1 VRGERAT
8 AHPLSLLTSY
18 PLLFLSDD
26 TRYGSPPLG
35 VDGLDHFAPVHH
47 PKRSDQAGQLAGPQQ
62 VAVRGRAPARLALRL
77 EERLYD
83 EQAAGRD
90 QLEDS
95 RHAGSVKIIEHQ
107 NRIKSPQFGPLALEI
122 QLPPIDRDTR
132 AGRPVPRP
140 DELEGIAIDRHDLV
154 PQLRRRQTV
163 APLTTGQVEHP
174 ASGTY
179 PVSVPEKPGAGPHSR
194 RSLERATVGQL
205 AAQPADLLVIGGG
218 INGSGIARDAAM
230 RGLRTIL
237 VEQSDLGSGTSS
249 RSSRLI
255 HGGLRYL
262 EQGEFGMV
270 LEANRERRTLQR
282 IAPHLVWPL
291 PFVFPVHRGD
301 RISRWRLAAG
311 MLLYDVLALFRNV
324 RPHRILGKRGMLEA
338 EPMLRDRG
346 LLGGA
351 RYYDAQCDDARLVVA
366 TARSAV
372 HHGAL
377 VANYMTVRSLE
388 RTAGRVVGAQLE
400 DRLTGEQGVIRA
412 SVVVNATGPW
422 ADRVRRLEDA
432 GASPLLQPTKG
443 IHVVVDRSRLEH
455 REAIAFTSP
464 IDGRVMFVLPWGDL
478 SYIGTTD
485 TDSSEPPDELSV
497 SADDMVYLLRS
508 ANARFPSARLSLDD
522 VRATW
527 VGLRPLLKDS
537 NRRAASSRSREHAI
551 VHGSGG
557 MLTVVGGK
565 LTTYRS
571 MAAEVVNHA
580 MRELRHR
587 DGRRRYAEARTDE
600 DPLPGGEAADLSQFR
615 ERGLELGMEAACV
628 DHLLRHYGTEAA
640 GIFNLGGADR
650 RLFRRLLEPHPAI
663 EAEVIHAVRREL
675 AQTVEDVL
683 VRRFHLYYEH
693 PEQGAPAA
701 RRVAELMAEELGWDT
716 ARIQEEAERYR
727 SFVRANRRVLS

>member
-1 VRGERAT
+1 M
-8 AHPLSLLTSY
+8 SM
-18 PLLFLSDD
+18 
-26 TRYGSPPLG
+26 
-35 VDGLDHFAPVHH
+35 
-47 PKRSDQAGQLAGPQQ
+47 
-62 VAVRGRAPARLALRL
+62 
-77 EERLYD
+77 
-83 EQAAGRD
+83 
-90 QLEDS
+90 
-95 RHAGSVKIIEHQ
+95 
-107 NRIKSPQFGPLALEI
+107 
-122 QLPPIDRDTR
+122 
-132 AGRPVPRP
+132 
-140 DELEGIAIDRHDLV
+140 
-154 PQLRRRQTV
+154 
-163 APLTTGQVEHP
+163 
-174 ASGTY
+174 
-179 PVSVPEKPGAGPHSR
+179 PEKPGTGPGIPRDGAHGHGK
-194 RSLERATVGQL
+194 RSLERATLDQL
-205 AAQPADLLVIGGG
+205 TAQPADLLVIGGG
-218 INGSGIARDAAM
+218 ITGAGIARDAAM
-230 RGLRTIL
+230 RGLRTMM
-237 VEQSDLGSGTSS
+237 VEQKDLGSGTSS

-270 LEANRERRTLQR
+270 LEANRERRTLLR

-324 RPHRILGKRGMLEA
+324 RSHRMLGKRGMLEA

-366 TARSAV
+366 TARSAI

-377 VANYMTVRSLE
+377 VANYMAVVGLE

-400 DRLTGEQGVIRA
+400 DRLSGERGVLRA

-422 ADRVRRLEDA
+422 SDQVRRLEDA
-432 GASPLLQPTKG
+432 GSAPLLQATKG
-443 IHVVVDRSRLEH
+443 VHVVVDRSRIDH

-485 TDSSEPPDELSV
+485 TDTTENPDDLTV
-497 SADDMVYLLRS
+497 SAHDIVYLLRS
-508 ANARFPSARLSLDD
+508 ANARFPGARLSIED
-522 VRATW
+522 VRASW
-527 VGLRPLLKDS
+527 AGLRPLLLDRGAP
-537 NRRAASSRSREHAI
+537 NASSRSREHAI
-551 VHGSGG
+551 VRGAGG

-571 MAAEVVNHA
+571 MAAEVVDQA
-580 MRELRHR
+580 MRELKHR
-587 DGRRRYAEARTDE
+587 ASRPAEARTDE
-600 DPLPGGEAADLSQFR
+600 EPLPGGETADFSQFR
-615 ERGLELGMEAACV
+615 ERGLELGIPAASV

-650 RLFRRLLEPHPAI
+650 RLLRQLLPPHPSI
-663 EAEVIHAVRREL
+663 EAEVVHAVRREL

-693 PEQGAPAA
+693 PEQGIPAA
-701 RRVAELMAEELGWDT
+701 HRVAELMGEELGWDP
-716 ARIQEEAERYR
+716 ARIEAEAERYWD
-727 SFVRANRRVLS
+727 FVAAGQTGSRPT

>member
-1 VRGERAT
+1 ME
-8 AHPLSLLTSY
+8 
-18 PLLFLSDD
+18 
-26 TRYGSPPLG
+26 
-35 VDGLDHFAPVHH
+35 
-47 PKRSDQAGQLAGPQQ
+47 
-62 VAVRGRAPARLALRL
+62 
-77 EERLYD
+77 
-83 EQAAGRD
+83 
-90 QLEDS
+90 
-95 RHAGSVKIIEHQ
+95 
-107 NRIKSPQFGPLALEI
+107 
-122 QLPPIDRDTR
+122 
-132 AGRPVPRP
+132 
-140 DELEGIAIDRHDLV
+140 
-154 PQLRRRQTV
+154 
-163 APLTTGQVEHP
+163 
-174 ASGTY
+174 
-179 PVSVPEKPGAGPHSR
+179 
-194 RSLERATVGQL
+194 QL
-205 AAQPADLLVIGGG
+205 AAHPADLLVIGGG
-218 INGSGIARDAAM
+218 INGAGIARDAAM

-237 VEQSDLGSGTSS
+237 VEQNDLGSGTSS

-262 EQGEFGMV
+262 EQGEFGLV

-291 PFVFPVHRGD
+291 PFVFPIHAGD

-324 RPHRILGKRGMLEA
+324 RPHRLLSKRGILEA

-377 VANYMTVRSLE
+377 VANYMAVRALE

-400 DRLTGEQGVIRA
+400 DRLTGERGVIRA

-432 GASPLLQPTKG
+432 GAAPLLQATKG
-443 IHVVVDRSRLEH
+443 VHVVVDRSRLDH
-455 REAIAFTSP
+455 RDAIAFTSP
-464 IDGRVMFVLPWGDL
+464 IDGRVMFVLPWGNL

-485 TDSSEPPDELSV
+485 TDSTEPPEQLSV
-497 SADDMVYLLRS
+497 TADDIVYLLRS
-508 ANARFPSARLSLDD
+508 VNARFPSARLGVED
-522 VRATW
+522 VRASW
-527 VGLRPLLKDS
+527 AGLRPLLLDRNGRPTS
-537 NRRAASSRSREHAI
+537 HRSREHAI
-551 VHGSGG
+551 VRGSGG

-565 LTTYRS
+565 LTTYRA
-571 MAAEVVNHA
+571 MAAEVVQQV
-580 MRELRHR
+580 MREFRHR
-587 DGRRRYAEARTDE
+587 DGRQRVSDARTDE

-615 ERGLELGMEAACV
+615 ERGLELGISVATV

-650 RLFRRLLEPHPAI
+650 RLLRLLAEPHPAI
-663 EAEVIHAVRREL
+663 EAEVVHAVRREL

-693 PEQGAPAA
+693 PDQGVSAA
-701 RRVAELMAEELGWDT
+701 NRVATLMGEELGWDG
-716 ARIQEEAERYR
+716 ARVRTEAERYR
-727 SFVRANRRVLS
+727 EFVVMSGSPGY